1 MARITKQQLLNKDDI
16 EKRSNAREV
25 KTINGRRINQDSSFY
40 AVEKGTQIL
49 KDAGF
54 ANFENTK
61 ISEKQCALNLLNSL
75 NISLSSYDGDYSLL
89 STQTN
94 KTEIGFDT
102 ADIRDVKNA
111 KSDPNDKFP
120 NVNDPFYELDA
131 QASIRS
137 RQHRKQL
144 LQKQMPNL
152 VSFTSGIVDLNAIPG
167 TTGIKQF
174 AVAEIEKLQVQNM
187 KYKYRTNMPAPASG
201 KGSPSVT
208 SEYSETAAV
217 SEQSKSNTKKSSSKS
232 SQDRSNRKGQRRRLN
247 GY

>member
-75 NISLSSYDGDYSLL
+75 NISVCSHNSDYSLL
-89 STQTN
+89 PTQTN
-94 KTEIGFDT
+94 KTELEFNT
-102 ADIRDVKNA
+102 TNMRDVKNT
-111 KSDPNDKFP
+111 KSDPKHDKFP
-120 NVNDPFYELDA
+120 NVNDPFYELDD
-131 QASIRS
+131 QATVRA
-137 RQHRKQL
+137 RQRRKQL

-152 VSFTSGIVDLNAIPG
+152 VSFTSGIVDINMIPG
-167 TTGIKQF
+167 TTGLKQF
-174 AVAEIEKLQVQNM
+174 AVAEIENFQTQTV
-187 KYKYRTNMPAPASG
+187 KYKHRTNMPSPASG
-201 KGSPSVT
+201 KGNPSVT
-208 SEYSETAAV
+208 SEYSETAGV
-217 SEQSKSNTKKSSSKS
+217 SESSTSKKSSSNS
-232 SQDRSNRKGQRRRLN
+232 SRNRSNRKGMS

>member
-1 MARITKQQLLNKDDI
+1 MPRITKQSILNKEDQDRRAKARKNKVINGRALDSDSDYYKVEKSVGLLNK
-16 EKRSNAREV
+16 
-25 KTINGRRINQDSSFY
+25 
-40 AVEKGTQIL
+40 
-49 KDAGF
+49 AGF

-61 ISEKQCALNLLNSL
+61 ISEKECALNLLNSL
-75 NISLSSYDGDYSLL
+75 NISLSSYDSDYSLL

-102 ADIRDVKNA
+102 TNTRDIKNA

-131 QASIRS
+131 QATIQA
-137 RQHRKQL
+137 RQHRKRL

-152 VSFTSGIVDLNAIPG
+152 VSFTSGIVDFNMRPG

-174 AVAEIEKLQVQNM
+174 AAAEIENFQVQNM
-187 KYKYRTNMPAPASG
+187 KYKYRTNMPSPASG

-208 SEYSETAAV
+208 SVYSEMADV
-217 SEQSKSNTKKSSSKS
+217 SEPSKS
-232 SQDRSNRKGQRRRLN
+232 SINKPSSNSSRDQGNRRMS